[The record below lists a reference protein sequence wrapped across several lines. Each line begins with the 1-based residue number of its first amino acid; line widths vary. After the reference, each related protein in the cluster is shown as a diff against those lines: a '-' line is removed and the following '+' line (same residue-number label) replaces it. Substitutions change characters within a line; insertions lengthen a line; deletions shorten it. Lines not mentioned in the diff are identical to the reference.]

1 MKSAIADLRIAFRV
15 LYGEGMF
22 LRIVLAV
29 LALVTANLAHAQ
41 TPAAPRPTIQQLF
54 AAASADPAN
63 IASLLIEGGAMMATL
78 PADQARKLGDSLVP
92 FCERAFFS
100 SERFAGMD
108 RLGLVLHKVEKGEN
122 PTKICQRYKIG
133 AQMLQYL
140 NEGFDER
147 KMRVGQELKVLDL
160 SKGALEIDVSKSQ
173 YRATVWRALPQG
185 GRALVMYP
193 PVGLGA
199 AESPT
204 PIGTTTIA
212 KRVLNPPWTDPAT
225 KVTYLP
231 GDPNNVLGGYWMAL
245 DSIGIG
251 RSGIGFHG
259 YTGAPAED
267 WIAKPA
273 SHGCV
278 RMLQHDIDRLF
289 YVALEGT
296 TVTIAD

>member
-1 MKSAIADLRIAFRV
+1 MI
-15 LYGEGMF
+15 
-22 LRIVLAV
+22 LRIVLA
-29 LALVTANLAHAQ
+29 LAALLATDLAHAQ
-41 TPAAPRPTIQQLF
+41 APAPPRPSIQQLF
-54 AAASADPAN
+54 AAATSDPAN
-63 IASLLIEGGAMMATL
+63 IANLIVEASATMATL
-78 PADQARKLGDSLVP
+78 PADQAKKLGDSLQP

-100 SERFAGMD
+100 AERFANME

-133 AQMLQYL
+133 AQLLQYL

-160 SKGALEIDVSKSQ
+160 SKAALEIDVSKSQ

-185 GRALVMYP
+185 GRAVVMHL

-199 AESPT
+199 VESPT
-204 PIGTTTIA
+204 PVGTTTIV
-212 KRVLNPPWTDPAT
+212 KRVLNPPWTDPKT
-225 KVTYLP
+225 NVTYLP

-245 DSIGIG
+245 DSVGIG
-251 RSGIGFHG
+251 RTGIGFHG

-296 TVTIAD
+296 TVTIAE